1 MAIEKKSV
9 PGCLVDEATFR
20 AMCDAMVQRDFC
32 ATFQVGGPD
41 IHNNGPLVEMREK
54 LDPDNK
60 FEQDAGTIKYD
71 GEPLKVKGYITINA
85 PDGGASNYW
94 SRPKLRVSRG
104 GTVIAI
110 LDDLVMQQN
119 GAYDGDA
126 TINGVFFDLMP
137 GANPAYLF
145 EWFDKENRTA
155 TLPPEDFSQIAL
167 EASEMVKV
175 FP

>member
-1 MAIEKKSV
+1 MSLTITTK
-9 PGCLVDEATFR
+9 PGFRLDEESLQR
-20 AMCDAMVQRDFC
+20 LCDLEYQHAYC
-32 ATFQVGGPD
+32 ATFQVGGAD
-41 IHNNGPLVEMREK
+41 IHNNGSLVEMREK

-60 FEQDAGTIKYD
+60 FEQDGGTIKYD
-71 GEPLKVKGYITINA
+71 GEPLKVKGYVSINA

-94 SRPKLRVSRG
+94 SRPKLRISRG
-104 GTVIAI
+104 GVTIAVI
-110 LDDLVMQQN
+110 DDLVMQQN

-126 TINGVFFDLMP
+126 TVNGVFFDLMP

-155 TLPPEDFSQIAL
+155 TLPPEEFSQIAL
-167 EASEMVKV
+167 EATELLRV